1 MRSALSIVFVGL
13 GGLALVA
20 CGGNGPN
27 GPRGGGGTGGT
38 GGVMLDCSTL
48 TNPPADCDK
57 SCISDSECT
66 ASFCENNTNC
76 VAHCTADE
84 GCGETASCNVRGRCI
99 PDVGT
104 GGTGGTGNTNGC
116 QSVTITPP
124 RSIPNV
130 MFLVDQSGTMK
141 DDFSGKQRWTAAH
154 DAIVTVTARLDSI
167 VRFGLTT
174 YTSNNGDFDA
184 TCPRLPVAGD
194 PLAGAPRVDFGLD
207 KAEAI
212 SDLEVYPSSYP
223 NDAGADTPTG
233 DSIDALVT
241 IIENGAQPKDEPTI
255 IVLATDGLPDSCECP
270 NAGSCVPGTPSS
282 HDPELEAVDAAA
294 NAFSSGIQTFILSV
308 GPDVAQSHLQQ
319 VANVGVGLNRNGSEG
334 DAPFYTANTPAEL
347 DMAFQTI
354 IGDSIS
360 CDIQM
365 DKEFESKDKACN
377 DPGSVVILNVNGVD
391 TELSCPSEWRP
402 KEDEDVKDVIE
413 LVGGAC
419 DTFKSGDVTFTA
431 VFPCGA
437 IVVE

>member
-1 MRSALSIVFVGL
+1 
-13 GGLALVA
+13 
-20 CGGNGPN
+20 
-27 GPRGGGGTGGT
+27 
-38 GGVMLDCSTL
+38 MLDCSTL

-116 QSVTITPP
+116 QSVTIAPT

-130 MFLVDQSGTMK
+130 MFLVDQSLSMDNSFG
-141 DDFSGKQRWTAAH
+141 GGENRWQAAH
-154 DAIVTVTARLDSI
+154 TAINAIVSDPLDDI

-174 YTSNNGDFDA
+174 YTSDNGDDNPP
-184 TCPRLPVAGD
+184 CPKLPTQ
-194 PLAGAPRVDFGLD
+194 VDFSLD
-207 KAEAI
+207 NSAMFI
-212 SDLEVYPSSYP
+212 DDDMVYPYDYP
-223 NDAGADTPTG
+223 GDKDNDPTWGGDDTPTG
-233 DSIDALVT
+233 DSIDALRLL
-241 IIENGAQPKDEPTI
+241 IQSNPPPNEGPTI

-270 NAGSCVPGTPSS
+270 DPGHPGCSGSVSPQV
-282 HDPELEAVDAAA
+282 EAVDAATAAHAADMDVFALWVGDLDDNPIDPTRSHMQDVA
-294 NAFSSGIQTFILSV
+294 NA
-308 GPDVAQSHLQQ
+308 
-319 VANVGVGLNRNGSEG
+319 GVGGVGTVYVG
-334 DAPFYTANTPAEL
+334 DDPTSLSA
-347 DMAFQTI
+347 AFQDI
-354 IGDSIS
+354 ISDSIS

-365 DKEFESKDKACN
+365 DKRFKDKVEACN
-377 DPGSVVILNVNGVD
+377 DGDVRLNS
-391 TELSCPSEWRP
+391 TPLSCPEDWR
-402 KEDEDVKDVIE
+402 VKPGVDDIIE

-419 DTFKSGDVTFTA
+419 DTFKSGAATFTA